1 METEESTG
9 SSTTL
14 PEPEPICLT
23 PKKQLP
29 AIIPE
34 HSYAIHESPRC
45 LKRKLDSATNNIQ
58 IMKKKLRIS
67 QQKTR
72 RLKRNV
78 SSLKSIVQD
87 LRKKNLMSMAAAEM
101 LEKTFSGVPREI
113 LERLIKQKNDQ
124 ISRKKYSPI
133 LRSFALTLQFYSTK
147 AYNYVRSTFN
157 LALPHPSVIR
167 SWFSQINGETGFT
180 SEAFAALHARVKQAA
195 VEKKEVVC
203 SIMLDEMAIRKHV
216 EWDGK
221 RFRGFVDVGTDIQD
235 DSAPVATEALVF
247 MAVCLTEHWKIP
259 LGYFFISN
267 MSGQERANLVKQCV
281 MKLNDVGVRTVSL
294 TCDGPSCHF
303 TMMKELGASL
313 EYPNIKPYFPHPADS
328 SKKIYVLLDVCHM
341 LKLTRN
347 MVCPVTNP

>member
-1 METEESTG
+1 M
-9 SSTTL
+9 
-14 PEPEPICLT
+14 
-23 PKKQLP
+23 
-29 AIIPE
+29 
-34 HSYAIHESPRC
+34 
-45 LKRKLDSATNNIQ
+45 
-58 IMKKKLRIS
+58 
-67 QQKTR
+67 
-72 RLKRNV
+72 
-78 SSLKSIVQD
+78 
-87 LRKKNLMSMAAAEM
+87 
-101 LEKTFSGVPREI
+101 
-113 LERLIKQKNDQ
+113 
-124 ISRKKYSPI
+124 
-133 LRSFALTLQFYSTK
+133 
-147 AYNYVRSTFN
+147 
-157 LALPHPSVIR
+157 ALPHPSVIR

-180 SEAFAALHARVKQAA
+180 SEAFAVLHARVKQAA

-203 SIMLDEMAIRKHV
+203 SIMLDEMTIRKHV

-221 RFRGFVDVGTDIQD
+221 RFCGFVDVGTDIED
-235 DSAPVATEALVF
+235 DSAPVANEALVF

-259 LGYFFISN
+259 LGYFFVSN

-347 MVCPVTNP
+347 MVAQLQILNDMNGKAIRWKYFEELHCLQETEGLRLGNKLKSHINYEKQKMKVNLAAQTLSSIVADAIDFC